1 MVSEVADHQDI
12 LRSLGKTVLVKIL
25 VKKTVQQ
32 LDRDK
37 RRPAGEI
44 QDELN
49 DQVKSFLHL
58 NSLVIFGN
66 FLFDFN
72 ALFVYFLSVKK
83 IIPVNQL

>member
-1 MVSEVADHQDI
+1 MVCLTKVFCPQYGIVDVVTMVSEVADHQDI

-49 DQVKSFLHL
+49 DQVEL
-58 NSLVIFGN
+58 
-66 FLFDFN
+66 
-72 ALFVYFLSVKK
+72 
-83 IIPVNQL
+83 

>member
-1 MVSEVADHQDI
+1 M
-12 LRSLGKTVLVKIL
+12 GKTVLVKIL

-49 DQVKSFLHL
+49 DQV
-58 NSLVIFGN
+58 NT
-66 FLFDFN
+66 
-72 ALFVYFLSVKK
+72 ALLQIKRYIAGVKK
-83 IIPVNQL
+83 RNNQGKIEREAIRLKAN

>member
-1 MVSEVADHQDI
+1 
-12 LRSLGKTVLVKIL
+12 

-49 DQVKSFLHL
+49 DQV
-58 NSLVIFGN
+58 NP
-66 FLFDFN
+66 
-72 ALFVYFLSVKK
+72 ALLQIKRYIAGVEKRKNQGK
-83 IIPVNQL
+83 IEREAIRLKAN

>member
-37 RRPAGEI
+37 RIPAGEI

-49 DQVKSFLHL
+49 DQVKFS
-58 NSLVIFGN
+58 
-66 FLFDFN
+66 
-72 ALFVYFLSVKK
+72 
-83 IIPVNQL
+83 

>member
-1 MVSEVADHQDI
+1 MYADTSAPIGLVAKKQVVCLTKVFCPQYGIVDVVMMVSEVADHQDI

-49 DQVKSFLHL
+49 DQVEF
-58 NSLVIFGN
+58 
-66 FLFDFN
+66 
-72 ALFVYFLSVKK
+72 
-83 IIPVNQL
+83 

>member
-37 RRPAGEI
+37 RIPAGEI

-49 DQVKSFLHL
+49 DQVKFSILCLHK
-58 NSLVIFGN
+58 F
-66 FLFDFN
+66 
-72 ALFVYFLSVKK
+72 K
-83 IIPVNQL
+83 IIIFRNVINFDVA

>member
-1 MVSEVADHQDI
+1 VDVVTMVSEVADHQDI

-49 DQVKSFLHL
+49 DQVPHSQNYLCFLPNL
-58 NSLVIFGN
+58 WKFSLE
-66 FLFDFN
+66 
-72 ALFVYFLSVKK
+72 
-83 IIPVNQL
+83 

>member
-49 DQVKSFLHL
+49 DQVEFLPCL
-58 NSLVIFGN
+58 NSF
-66 FLFDFN
+66 
-72 ALFVYFLSVKK
+72 
-83 IIPVNQL
+83 IISSNLKQCNQSN

>member
-1 MVSEVADHQDI
+1 MNITECRSSQIHTKENTSDFFFFAFLQYGIVDVVTMVSEVADHQDI

-37 RRPAGEI
+37 RIPAGEI

-49 DQVKSFLHL
+49 DQVK
-58 NSLVIFGN
+58 
-66 FLFDFN
+66 
-72 ALFVYFLSVKK
+72 
-83 IIPVNQL
+83 

>member
-1 MVSEVADHQDI
+1 
-12 LRSLGKTVLVKIL
+12 LGKTVLVKIL

-49 DQVKSFLHL
+49 DQV
-58 NSLVIFGN
+58 NP
-66 FLFDFN
+66 
-72 ALFVYFLSVKK
+72 ALLQIKRYRAGVKK
-83 IIPVNQL
+83 RINQGKIEREAIRLKAN

>member
-1 MVSEVADHQDI
+1 MRSVSTLLSFIQYGIVDVVTMVSEVADHQDI

-49 DQVKSFLHL
+49 DQVC
-58 NSLVIFGN
+58 VC
-66 FLFDFN
+66 LFITPSPFSM
-72 ALFVYFLSVKK
+72 L
-83 IIPVNQL
+83 